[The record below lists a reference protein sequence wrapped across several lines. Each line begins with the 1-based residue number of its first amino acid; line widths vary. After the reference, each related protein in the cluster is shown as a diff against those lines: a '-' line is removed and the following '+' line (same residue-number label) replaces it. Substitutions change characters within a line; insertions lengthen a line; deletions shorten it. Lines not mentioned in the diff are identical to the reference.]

1 MKKTMIVWPVFLLLC
16 AGIFAGCTKEKSDER
31 APVNVVVQTAQTIT
45 DDQNFA
51 YSGTR
56 EESESTPLSF
66 SGMGTVSRV
75 LVNEGDFVQKG
86 QLLAELNSESSRN
99 AYEMALASNKQAEDA
114 YKRLLPM
121 YKNGNLPEIK
131 LVEIETSLQQ
141 TKSATAMAKKN
152 LDDCKLYATSSGL
165 VGKKSMDPG
174 MSVIP
179 GMASI
184 TIVKIDKIYAKVSV
198 SENEIA
204 SIKKGD
210 KAKIT
215 IAALENAEYAGTVEE
230 IGVMADP
237 MAHTYKIKIAIN
249 NAGLRIKPGMI
260 CSVLLG
266 KANGSNCLV
275 VPNQSILTDEHAKS
289 YVYAVEAGQSKAS
302 KKYVTT
308 GKLVRAGVEV
318 LAGLQAG
325 EQVVVSGQQKLVD
338 GTAIEIMK

>member
-1 MKKTMIVWPVFLLLC
+1 MKKTIMDWSVFLLIC
-16 AGIFAGCTKEKSDER
+16 AGIFAGCSNEKSEER
-31 APVNVVVQTAQTIT
+31 KPVNVVVQTVQNIT

-51 YSGTR
+51 YSGTM

-66 SGMGTVSRV
+66 SGLGTVSRV
-75 LVNEGDFVQKG
+75 LVNEGDFVHKG
-86 QLLAELNSESSRN
+86 QLLAELNSESSKN
-99 AYEMALASNKQAEDA
+99 AYDMALAANKQAEDA

-131 LVEIETSLQQ
+131 LVEVETSLQQ

-152 LDDCKLYATSSGL
+152 LDDCRLYATIDGI

-174 MSVIP
+174 MSGVP

-184 TIVKIDKIYAKVSV
+184 TIVKIDKIYARVSV

-204 SIKKGD
+204 FIKKGD
-210 KAKIT
+210 KAKIV
-215 IAALENAEYAGTVEE
+215 IAALNNAEFSGAVEE

-237 MAHTYKIKIAIN
+237 MAHTYKIKIAIAN
-249 NAGLRIKPGMI
+249 TGQKIKPGMI
-260 CSVLLG
+260 CNVFLG
-266 KANGSNCLV
+266 KSNVNTCLV

-289 YVYAVEAGQSKAS
+289 YVYTVEAGQNKAS

-318 LAGLQAG
+318 LGGLQVG
-325 EQVVVSGQQKLVD
+325 EQVVVAGQQKLAD
-338 GTAIEIMK
+338 GLAVEILK